1 MGLYSLK
8 NLRTSFMGR
17 CCYRYNQL
25 PTTMEVARGLAE
37 DKAPE
42 GTVVIADVQ
51 SAGRGRLGRSWLSPY
66 GSLAMSVILR
76 PPLDYLPGV
85 IMVSSLAVL
94 RTIEQ
99 TTGLKCTIK
108 WPNDVLIG
116 GRKVCGILV
125 ESETAG
131 KQLNYVVLGVGVN
144 INFDT
149 SVFPEISD
157 IATSL
162 SRELGKDV
170 DREEFAGVLLFE
182 LEKLYLELL
191 AGGYRTV
198 YKQWREHLETLGRT
212 VVIRSGQRVEKGM
225 AEDVTEDGRLLLRR
239 ADGSLIEITTGD
251 VTVVKE

>member
-1 MGLYSLK
+1 
-8 NLRTSFMGR
+8 
-17 CCYRYNQL
+17 
-25 PTTMEVARGLAE
+25 METARQLAE

-42 GTVVIADVQ
+42 GTIVIADVQ
-51 SAGRGRLGRSWLSPY
+51 SAGRGRLGRSWLSPH

-76 PPLDYLPGV
+76 PPLDCLPGM
-85 IMVSSLAVL
+85 IMVASLAVL

-99 TTGLKCTIK
+99 TTGLRCTIK

-125 ESETAG
+125 ESETTG
-131 KQLNYVVLGVGVN
+131 KQLNYVVLGIGVN

-149 SVFPEISD
+149 SVFPEISE

-162 SRELGKDV
+162 SRELGRDV
-170 DREEFAGVLLFE
+170 DKEEFTCALLFE

-191 AGGYRTV
+191 AGGYKTV
-198 YKQWREHLETLGRT
+198 YQQWRKHLETLGKLVT
-212 VVIRSGQRVEKGM
+212 IRSGEQVERGKAEEVTEKGS
-225 AEDVTEDGRLLLRR
+225 LLLRR
-239 ADGSLIEITTGD
+239 ADGSLVEILTGD